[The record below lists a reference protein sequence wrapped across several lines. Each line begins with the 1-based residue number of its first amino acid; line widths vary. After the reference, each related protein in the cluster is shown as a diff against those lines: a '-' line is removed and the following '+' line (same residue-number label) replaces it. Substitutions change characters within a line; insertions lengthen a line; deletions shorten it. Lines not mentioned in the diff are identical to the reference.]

1 VKHRLVH
8 LLVCV
13 CLSIMMLG
21 ITAVAAPREKNV
33 KKADDLKTTQVKTHE
48 VIKTPLEIP
57 VGIFVTSIYGLNFA
71 GERYSVVFWVWA
83 TYHPQQIKAVTTG
96 GHDYVFLDHIEI
108 VNAQERK
115 LSPTEQYIV
124 NHPDG
129 SQYVIGK
136 FAATLNQNWD
146 VSHFPFDKQILRIV
160 IESVELDSKVL
171 KFVPDV
177 KNSLVSNDFSLNGW
191 RISPLQLESLIYQY
205 PTTFGIEDS
214 TKGMFSRLVVEIPI
228 ERNGLRLF
236 LTIFLGFFISYVI
249 IITLTMLDKE
259 MLSNKISLIM
269 TALFATVGNKHII
282 DSYFPTQT
290 AFSLS
295 DLVQVT
301 TFIIVTMGLINTVIV
316 IKLIKNGKETLA
328 TRLDYLAFIL
338 IAPTYPIVIATGVYF
353 ALTGN
358 LKILQ

>member
-1 VKHRLVH
+1 MKQRLVH
-8 LLVCV
+8 LLIYLC
-13 CLSIMMLG
+13 LG
-21 ITAVAAPREKNV
+21 ILLATTAVAAPREKNA
-33 KKADDLKTTQVKTHE
+33 KKAEDHKTTPVKTQE

-71 GERYSVVFWVWA
+71 GERYSVVFWAWA
-83 TYHPQQIKAVTTG
+83 TYHPQQIKTVTG

-146 VSHFPFDKQILRIV
+146 VSHFPFDKQTLKIV
-160 IESVELDSKVL
+160 IESVELDSNIL

-191 RISPLQLESLIYQY
+191 RIAPIQLKNFIYQY
-205 PTTFGIEDS
+205 PSTFGIEDS

-249 IITLTMLDKE
+249 IITLVMLDKE

-282 DSYFPTQT
+282 DNYFPTQT
-290 AFSLS
+290 TFSLS
-295 DLVQVT
+295 DLIQIA
-301 TFIIVTMGLINTVIV
+301 TFIIVAMGLINTVIV
-316 IKLIKNGKETLA
+316 IRLIKNGKETFA
-328 TRLDYLAFIL
+328 GRLDYLTFIL
-338 IAPTYPIVIATGVYF
+338 IAPTYPTVIAIGVYL
-353 ALTGN
+353 ALTAT
-358 LKILQ
+358 